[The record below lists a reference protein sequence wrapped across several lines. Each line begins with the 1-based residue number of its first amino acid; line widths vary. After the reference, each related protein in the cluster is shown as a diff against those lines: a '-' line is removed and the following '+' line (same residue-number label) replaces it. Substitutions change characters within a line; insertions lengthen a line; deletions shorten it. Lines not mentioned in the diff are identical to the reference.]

1 MSILDVILTDDE
13 RIKREVYRWPNR
25 IDMQVQEVKFGALQ
39 DLQLPRGT
47 FRVIFDGKVY
57 LLRNGGINAI
67 TTLMRAL

>member
-13 RIKREVYRWPNR
+13 RIKREVYRWAGRENMR
-25 IDMQVQEVKFGALQ
+25 VQDVQFGALQ
-39 DLQLPRGT
+39 DLQLPKGT
-47 FRVIFDGKVY
+47 FQVKLDGKVY